1 MRFPVTHGA
10 FAGELEGIAWM
21 QPHEA
26 RLVVLVH
33 GIGGDAGSRYLVRA
47 AVAFAHAGFHVLRL
61 SMRGAGASVARAP
74 SLYHAGLTADLEL
87 VVRTLARDVRVR
99 DVSVVGFSGG
109 GNVALKLAGEL
120 GERVPEGLRAVVSIS
135 APLDYSA
142 VGPHMDAPARLPYR
156 FHVMRGLV
164 RQALAFARFFPER
177 AGYDPRRLSRLGSFR
192 EYDAE
197 VVVPTYGFRDVDD
210 YWERASSKHVLADVV
225 VPALVLHSADDP
237 MVPGSTVRGSLAHA
251 SSAVEIEVSSQG
263 GHIGWFEGL
272 DEESFVRP
280 WAVRRAI
287 AFVESAPAVSRGR
300 A

>member
-10 FAGELEGIAWM
+10 FEGELEGIAWM

-47 AVAFAHAGFHVLRL
+47 AVAFANAGFHVLRL
-61 SMRGAGASVARAP
+61 SMRGAGASVVRAP

-87 VVRTLARDVRVR
+87 VVRTLARDARVR

-135 APLDYSA
+135 APLDYAA

-164 RQALAFARFFPER
+164 RQALAFARLFPER
-177 AGYDPRRLSRLGSFR
+177 AAYDRRRLSRLGSFR

-225 VPALVLHSADDP
+225 VPSLVVHAADDP

-251 SSAVEIEVSSQG
+251 SPAVEVEVSSEG

-280 WAVRRAI
+280 WAVRRAL
-287 AFVESAPAVSRGR
+287 AFVESAAAVSRGR